1 MPFNTSFRAKIFV
14 ASVSA
19 AGVSLVVVALLL
31 AWQVRARERD
41 AIERRLT
48 DEARL
53 IADLLAPVSGRPE
66 GRPLQQDS
74 GSGPP
79 EGRPQQDSGSGPP
92 EGRPRPDAAAAPDVV
107 SLDRE
112 ADRLGQHTASRV
124 TLVAE
129 DGRVVGDSTQTPAQ
143 LATLDNHATRPE
155 IVAARDTGLGV
166 AQRFSDT
173 VDTDMLYVAARSTHP
188 VVRYVRVALPLTEV
202 GEALAAVR
210 NLTLLALAVAVPAAL
225 AIAWLLSSR
234 LGRRVR
240 EIEAV
245 ARRQAAE
252 TPSGTKD
259 YGTDELAT
267 VARVLDS
274 TIQEL
279 SRRIGELSR
288 DRARSEAILSG
299 MVEGVLV
306 VSADG
311 RLQLV
316 NRAAQDMLRV
326 DQTIG
331 RPYVEV
337 IRHPDISAQLATAL
351 RGEDVETSELSFT
364 RDPGRTF
371 VARAAPV
378 AAVGGGGAVLV
389 LHDVTDLRRAD
400 QIRRDF
406 VANVSHELRTP
417 LTAIR
422 GYLEALRDDP
432 ADTETAARFID
443 IIWRQT
449 TKMERLVSDLLRLA
463 RLDARQEVL
472 ERASCDIRQIFQAVT
487 ADLAPSIEAKQQR
500 VVVDVPEEASR
511 VSADPAKLHDVLRN
525 LVENAANYS
534 PDGAEIRLSAA
545 RADGAAAI
553 SVTDS
558 GPGLPPGDLTRVFE
572 RFYRVDKSRSRPG
585 TGLGLAIVKHLV
597 ELHGGTVVAANRPE
611 GGAVFTVTLPIQPT

>member
-1 MPFNTSFRAKIFV
+1 MRFNTSFRTKIFV
-14 ASVSA
+14 ASVA
-19 AGVSLVVVALLL
+19 AAVVSLVVVALLL
-31 AWQVRARERD
+31 SSQVREREREG
-41 AIERRLT
+41 IERRLT

-53 IADLLAPVSGRPE
+53 IADLLAPTATLE
-66 GRPLQQDS
+66 G
-74 GSGPP
+74 
-79 EGRPQQDSGSGPP
+79 
-92 EGRPRPDAAAAPDVV
+92 AA
-107 SLDRE
+107 LDQE
-112 ADRLGQHTASRV
+112 ADRVGKYTASRV
-124 TLVAE
+124 TLITE

-143 LATLDNHATRPE
+143 LTSLDNHSTRPE

-173 VDTDMLYVAARSTHP
+173 VGTDMLYVATRSAHP

-202 GEALAAVR
+202 GAALAAVR
-210 NLTLLALAVAVPAAL
+210 NLTLIALAVALPGAL
-225 AIAWLLSSR
+225 AIAWLLSAR
-234 LGRRVR
+234 LGRRVQ

-245 ARRQAAE
+245 ARRQGGDTLA
-252 TPSGTKD
+252 GTKD
-259 YGTDELAT
+259 YGTDELGT

-326 DQTIG
+326 NQTTIG

-337 IRHPDISAQLATAL
+337 IRHPDISRQLATAL
-351 RGEDVETSELSFT
+351 RGEDVDTTELSFT

-432 ADTETAARFID
+432 GDTETATRFID

-449 TKMERLVSDLLRLA
+449 TRMERLVSDLLRLA

-472 ERASCDIRQIFQAVT
+472 ERATCDVRQIFQAVLT
-487 ADLAPSIEAKQQR
+487 DLMPSIEAKRQR
-500 VVVDVPEEASR
+500 VVIDAPDDASR

-525 LVENAANYS
+525 LVENAVNYS
-534 PDGAEIRLSAA
+534 ADGAEIRLAA
-545 RADGAAAI
+545 SRSDATAAI
-553 SVTDS
+553 SVADS
-558 GPGLPPGDLTRVFE
+558 GPGLPAGDLTRVFE

-597 ELHGGTVVAANRPE
+597 ELHGGTVMAANRPE
-611 GGAVFTVTLPIQPT
+611 GGAVFTVTLPIET